1 MNLIR
6 FCRHEEIDKTKWD
19 ECIKNANNSLIYGY
33 SWYLDIAA
41 PAWNAIILGD
51 YHAVMPLPTVK
62 KFYTVAYQ
70 PFFTQQLG
78 IFISAGYELQ
88 AGITEFF
95 QTIPEDYKYINVCLN
110 EKNDSGAKVN
120 FELKRRNNYLLY
132 LHQSYEQLFKGFS
145 DQNRRNIIKSKKN
158 DITVSDTNH
167 EHVVKFYMDNKGD
180 DTSKVN
186 VTDYDRLNN
195 ILDEAN
201 KRGHVICKQ
210 VKDQTGNCIACVA
223 LYVHQNRIIYQIGT
237 SNNIGRDLRAMHFLF
252 DRLINEYSEQNMVLD
267 FEGSDIEGVGRFFS
281 GFGALLV
288 PYHRLIAN
296 RLPWPINLLKK

>member
-1 MNLIR
+1 LNLIR
-6 FCRHEEIDKTKWD
+6 FCKHEEIDKTKWD

-41 PAWNAIILGD
+41 PAWNAIVLGD

-62 KFYTVAYQ
+62 KYFTVAYQ

-145 DQNRRNIIKSKKN
+145 DHNRRNINKSKKN
-158 DITVSDTNH
+158 NLTVSDTNH
-167 EHVVKFYMDNKGD
+167 EHVVKFYIDNKGD
-180 DTSKVN
+180 DTSKVSI
-186 VTDYDRLNN
+186 VDYERLNN
-195 ILDEAN
+195 LLDEAN
-201 KRGHVICKQ
+201 KRGYIICKQ
-210 VKDQTGNCIACVA
+210 VKDETGNSIACVA

-237 SNNIGRDLRAMHFLF
+237 SNNTGRDLRAMHFLF

-267 FEGSDIEGVGRFFS
+267 FEGSDIEGIGRFFS

>member
-1 MNLIR
+1 MIR
-6 FCRHEEIDKTKWD
+6 FYKHEEIDKFKWD

-33 SWYLDIAA
+33 SWYLDIAS
-41 PAWNAIILGD
+41 PSWNAVILGD

-62 KFYTVAYQ
+62 KIFTMAYQ

-95 QTIPEDYKYINVCLN
+95 QTIPADYKYINVCLN

-145 DQNRRNIIKSKKN
+145 DHNRRNVNKSKKN
-158 DITVSDTNH
+158 DLTISDTTH
-167 EHVVKFYMDNKGD
+167 ESVVKFYIENKGN
-180 DTSKVN
+180 DTAKVSIE
-186 VTDYDRLNN
+186 DYDRLNKL
-195 ILDEAN
+195 LDEAC
-201 KRGHVICKQ
+201 KRGFVTCKQ
-210 VKDQTGNCIACVA
+210 VKDETGNCVACA
-223 LYVHQNRIIYQIGT
+223 AFYIHQNRLIYQIGT
-237 SNNIGRDLRAMHFLF
+237 SNDEGRDLRAMYFLF
-252 DRLINEYSEQNMVLD
+252 DRLISEYSEQNMVLD

-296 RLPWPINLLKK
+296 RLPWPFNLLKK